1 MRYVG
6 MSARDDLAL
15 QVLGG
20 QSGGRTHTVACDE
33 DLIAGARD
41 RPDPRVRARM
51 ALPLIEMKLVPGQQ
65 ASV

>member
-6 MSARDDLAL
+6 MSVRDDLAL

-41 RPDPRVRARM
+41 RHDPRARAWRCH
-51 ALPLIEMKLVPGQQ
+51 
-65 ASV
+65 